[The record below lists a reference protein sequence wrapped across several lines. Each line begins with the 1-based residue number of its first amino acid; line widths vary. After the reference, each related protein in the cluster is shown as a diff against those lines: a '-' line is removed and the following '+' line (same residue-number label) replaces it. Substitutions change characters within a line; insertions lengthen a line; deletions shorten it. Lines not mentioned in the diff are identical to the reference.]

1 MLPGMFSRREGRPE
15 ICAWCRALVGVNA
28 TECPSCGR
36 RNPTLWGFARQLRD
50 LGADLGFVNLVM
62 YGCGA
67 MYLLGLLLTAFGGGD
82 VLGTANPLG
91 MLAASPQVQFRLGA
105 SGASPVFEYGMWW
118 TVLSAAW
125 LHGGLLHIVFNMM
138 SFRNLAPGTAELY
151 GPARTVIIYTVGS
164 AAGFGLSSASYFLGL
179 QPFFGAALTLGA
191 SAPILGLVGALM
203 YYGRKTGSRH
213 VKDFANSY
221 VVGLIMMGFLML
233 GVVDNAAHLGG
244 FIGGYVAGMLL
255 DPQHEERMGHVIA
268 ALLCLVLTAGS
279 ILMTMLYTGLPQWV
293 LMVMRAR
300 AAL

>member
-1 MLPGMFSRREGRPE
+1 MLPKMFSRRDGRPE

-36 RNPTLWGFARQLRD
+36 KNPTLWGFARQLRD
-50 LGADLGFVNLVM
+50 LGTDLGFVNLVV

-67 MYLLGLLLTAFGGGD
+67 MYLLGLLLTAYGGGN
-82 VLGTANPLG
+82 VLGGGNPLG
-91 MLAASPQVQFRLGA
+91 MLSASTGVQGMLGA
-105 SGASPVFEYGMWW
+105 SGARPVFGAGMWW

-138 SFRNLAPGTAELY
+138 SFRNLAPGTAQLY

-164 AAGFGLSSASYFLGL
+164 AAGFGLSSVSYFLGL

-191 SAPILGLVGALM
+191 SAPILGLVGALT
-203 YYGRKTGSRH
+203 YYGRLTGNRL
-213 VKDFANSY
+213 VKDYANSY
-221 VVGLIMMGFLML
+221 VIGLVMSGFLLL

-255 DPQHEERMGHVIA
+255 DPQHEERMGHVLA
-268 ALLCLVLTAGS
+268 ALLCLVVTAGS

-293 LMVMRAR
+293 VMVMRAR